1 VVCLPAIRNKKQG
14 IRINPKIALEGGD
27 KEFYQEIRNGGNL
40 AGGSGL
46 NTEGTTKHTKS
57 TK

>member
-1 VVCLPAIRNKKQG
+1 LPAIRNKKQG